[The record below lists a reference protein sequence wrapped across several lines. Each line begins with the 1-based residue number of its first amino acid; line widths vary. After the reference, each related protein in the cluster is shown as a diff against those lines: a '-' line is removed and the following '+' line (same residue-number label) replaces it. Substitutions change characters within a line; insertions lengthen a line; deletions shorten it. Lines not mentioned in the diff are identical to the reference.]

1 MFVPL
6 REALQLSLQTG
17 SNVRIAPHLS
27 FGMLHGL
34 SSCRALL
41 TFKPR
46 LNPALSVGLNLSL
59 YRGSFCSWTE
69 MAHSP
74 GYTDLSVSYH
84 CVTNDLTI
92 QGTWE
97 EGVISLIGLRGVWTV
112 LLQAESLKA
121 TWGSHFYQ
129 GRLFSWWRQKCRRV
143 GQKEMRGKLRM
154 GVITSCLFCWPNPA
168 SGEQGNSLPLVRGIS
183 ETIAK
188 VCEHQVGVGD
198 TVYHR
203 QYGCWRPSGL
213 TYYSIW
219 PFMGMLDSLHF
230 SPPHSC
236 SIILPAVPL
245 EADLPAAF

>member
-1 MFVPL
+1 ML
-6 REALQLSLQTG
+6 R
-17 SNVRIAPHLS
+17 
-27 FGMLHGL
+27 GL
-34 SSCRALL
+34 SSYRTLL
-41 TFKPR
+41 TFKPM
-46 LNPALSVGLNLSL
+46 LNLDLSVGLNLSL
-59 YRGSFCSWTE
+59 YPGSFCSLIE

-154 GVITSCLFCWPNPA
+154 GVITSYVTMAKPSIRAARKQFA
-168 SGEQGNSLPLVRGIS
+168 SSERNFRVNSKGMWAPGGDGGHRLP
-183 ETIAK
+183 
-188 VCEHQVGVGD
+188 
-198 TVYHR
+198 
-203 QYGCWRPSGL
+203 
-213 TYYSIW
+213 
-219 PFMGMLDSLHF
+219 
-230 SPPHSC
+230 
-236 SIILPAVPL
+236 
-245 EADLPAAF
+245 